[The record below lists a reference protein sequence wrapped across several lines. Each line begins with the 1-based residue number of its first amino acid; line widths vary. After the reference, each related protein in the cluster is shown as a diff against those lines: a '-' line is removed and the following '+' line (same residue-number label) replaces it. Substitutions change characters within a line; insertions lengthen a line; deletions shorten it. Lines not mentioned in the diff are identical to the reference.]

1 MTAAPVEHRLTL
13 GPGDLCWFEW
23 GEPTDWPSLLLLHA
37 TGFHARLWDQ
47 TLKALAALGSPLP
60 HIVAPDL
67 RGHGRSYKPA
77 SIGDWSATAADLVPL
92 VDAAIPG
99 QVVGVGHSMG
109 GYCAAALAGLLPEKV
124 ARLLLVDPVILPPE
138 TYDPNATEPDPST
151 HPVARRRGRW
161 PDAQT
166 MIDAFAGR
174 SPYSAWRPAAL
185 ADYCRFG
192 LNPAADGDG
201 LVLGCPPEIEASAYL
216 GAARNDA
223 MGMLAKVRCP
233 TTVLRARV
241 AERQGPMDFSISP
254 TWPELAA
261 HLPDALD
268 LCWPDVSHFIPMEQP
283 ERLAVLIREIYSKA
297 TG

>member
-1 MTAAPVEHRLTL
+1 MTAAPAEHRLTL
-13 GPGDLCWFEW
+13 GPGELCWFEW
-23 GEPTDWPSLLLLHA
+23 GRPTDRPSLLLLHA

-47 TLKALAALGSPLP
+47 TIKALAALDSPLP

-92 VDAAIPG
+92 VSAAFPG
-99 QVVGVGHSMG
+99 QLVAVGHSMG
-109 GYCAAALAGLLPEKV
+109 GYCAAALAGLLPDKV

-138 TYDPNATEPDPST
+138 TYDPDALEPDPSA
-151 HPVARRRGRW
+151 HPVARRRVRW

-166 MIDAFAGR
+166 MIDAFASR
-174 SPYSAWRPAAL
+174 PPYSAWRPAAL
-185 ADYCRFG
+185 ADYCTFG
-192 LNPAADGDG
+192 LNPAPDSDG

-223 MGMLAKVRCP
+223 MAMLAKVRCL

-241 AERQGPMDFSISP
+241 AERAGPMDFSISP
-254 TWPELAA
+254 TWPELAT
-261 HLPDALD
+261 HLPDARD
-268 LCWPDVSHFIPMEQP
+268 IHWQDVSHFIPMEQP
-283 ERLAVLIREIYSKA
+283 ERLAALIAEDWQA
-297 TG
+297 AQG